1 MATCIASLVRTG
13 LPHALRS
20 VKRSVCWDVA
30 LAVPRRRAHTVRS
43 SLYEH
48 VRDGYSD
55 KPDLDMKRVCEETEK
70 VMANVERRKG
80 ELRAEDVPEIVSVW
94 KQLEAVRV
102 EISQLEEQKDSIRS
116 RVRALV
122 LPEYQKARTEGREI
136 RNSLTKLYLLESE
149 LEQKHYLRALL
160 LPNTTHPSV
169 PVGDESQARV
179 VELVGQK
186 PEFDFEVKGHLEIG
200 ERLDLIRQRR
210 LAHISGHR
218 SYYLRGVGAQLQ
230 TALQNF
236 ALDMLQRKGFIPMV
250 VPDLLKAVVFEGCGM
265 QPHAHQSQ
273 AYCLDPSR
281 FPDLRL
287 AGTGEVGIAGYFM
300 DHAVNIKD
308 LPVRTVC
315 CSTCYRAETDTGRE
329 TWGLY
334 RVHHFNKVEMF
345 GVTANETGE
354 ESAQLLEEFVSL
366 QKEIFSALELHYRV
380 LDMPTQELGLPAHRK
395 FDIEAWMP
403 GRGSYGE
410 ISSASNCTDYQSRRL
425 NILYEGEGESLHYA
439 HTVNATACAIP
450 RMIIAILETH
460 QMKVERQTHA
470 MSSLLTWPGESII
483 NKSDTWSFCLFCFSL
498 TIPSGWHCASAQC
511 PAALHGFRGH
521 REAHIHTTEI
531 HWTKP
536 AVPRF
541 SSQTKTKMMHSDLDS
556 NVYLTHFSIQSLFA
570 ILIILPNICIVYKAI
585 KNN

>member
-1 MATCIASLVRTG
+1 MP
-13 LPHALRS
+13 LPS
-20 VKRSVCWDVA
+20 Q
-30 LAVPRRRAHTVRS
+30 
-43 SLYEH
+43 
-48 VRDGYSD
+48 
-55 KPDLDMKRVCEETEK
+55 
-70 VMANVERRKG
+70 
-80 ELRAEDVPEIVSVW
+80 VSVW
-94 KQLEAVRV
+94 KQLQAVRG
-102 EISQLEEQKDSIRS
+102 EISRLEEQKENVRA

-122 LPEYQKARTEGREI
+122 DQHDKKVLSTLPEYQRARTEGREI
-136 RNSLTKLYLLESE
+136 RNTLNQLYRLESE

-169 PVGDESQARV
+169 VRTDARTQTAALMNRKTRIPVGDESQATV
-179 VELVGQK
+179 VESVGRK
-186 PEFDFEVKGHLEIG
+186 REFDFEVKGHLEIG

-210 LAHISGHR
+210 LAHVSGHR
-218 SYYLRGVGAQLQ
+218 SYYLRGAGAQLQ

-236 ALDMLQRKGFIPMV
+236 VLDTLQRKVRAYVAELIMFFINCTAQGFIAMV
-250 VPDLLKAVVFEGCGM
+250 VPDLLKAAVFEGCGM

-334 RVHHFNKVEMF
+334 RVHQFNKVEMF

-354 ESAQLLEEFVSL
+354 ESSQLLEEFVSL
-366 QKEIFSALELHYRV
+366 QKEIFSALELHFRV
-380 LDMPTQELGLPAHRK
+380 LDMPTQELGPPAHRK

-425 NILYEGEGESLHYA
+425 NILYEGETGSLHYA

-450 RMIIAILETH
+450 RMIISILETH
-460 QMKVERQTHA
+460 QMKDGTVR
-470 MSSLLTWPGESII
+470 
-483 NKSDTWSFCLFCFSL
+483 
-498 TIPSGWHCASAQC
+498 
-511 PAALHGFRGH
+511 
-521 REAHIHTTEI
+521 
-531 HWTKP
+531 
-536 AVPRF
+536 VPRVLQPYMG
-541 SSQTKTKMMHSDLDS
+541 SEVIEKPKYTPLKYTG
-556 NVYLTHFSIQSLFA
+556 
-570 ILIILPNICIVYKAI
+570 PNQRYPDHRPRPMPR
-585 KNN
+585 

>member
-1 MATCIASLVRTG
+1 RILQRSESLLSLSQCRG
-13 LPHALRS
+13 AREKRALS
-20 VKRSVCWDVA
+20 ESH
-30 LAVPRRRAHTVRS
+30 LRS

-48 VRDGYSD
+48 VRDGFSD
-55 KPDLDMKRVCEETEK
+55 KPELDMRRVCEETEK

-80 ELRAEDVPEIVSVW
+80 ELRAEDIPQIVSVW
-94 KQLEAVRV
+94 KQLQAVRG
-102 EISQLEEQKDSIRS
+102 EISRLEEQKENVRA

-122 LPEYQKARTEGREI
+122 VRVCPLVSVSLPEYQRARTEGREI
-136 RNSLTKLYLLESE
+136 RNTLNQLYRLESE

-169 PVGDESQARV
+169 VRTDART
-179 VELVGQK
+179 QTA
-186 PEFDFEVKGHLEIG
+186 FDFEVKGHLEIG

-210 LAHISGHR
+210 LAHVSGHR
-218 SYYLRGVGAQLQ
+218 SYYLRGAGAQLQ

-236 ALDMLQRKGFIPMV
+236 VLDTLQRKGFIAMV
-250 VPDLLKAVVFEGCGM
+250 VPDLLKAAVFEGCGM

-334 RVHHFNKVEMF
+334 RVHQFNKVEMF

-354 ESAQLLEEFVSL
+354 ESSQLLEEFVSL
-366 QKEIFSALELHYRV
+366 QKEIFSALELHFRV
-380 LDMPTQELGLPAHRK
+380 LDMPTQELGPPAHRK

-425 NILYEGEGESLHYA
+425 NILYEGETGSLHYA

-450 RMIIAILETH
+450 RMIISILETH
-460 QMKVERQTHA
+460 QMKDGTVR
-470 MSSLLTWPGESII
+470 
-483 NKSDTWSFCLFCFSL
+483 
-498 TIPSGWHCASAQC
+498 
-511 PAALHGFRGH
+511 
-521 REAHIHTTEI
+521 
-531 HWTKP
+531 
-536 AVPRF
+536 VPRVLQPYMG
-541 SSQTKTKMMHSDLDS
+541 SEVIEKPKYTPLKYTG
-556 NVYLTHFSIQSLFA
+556 
-570 ILIILPNICIVYKAI
+570 PNQRYPDHRPRPMPR
-585 KNN
+585 

>member
-1 MATCIASLVRTG
+1 MATCIATLVRAG
-13 LPHALRS
+13 ARRALRPFS
-20 VKRSVCWDVA
+20 WSGCRDAA
-30 LAVPRRRAHTVRS
+30 LALPRHRRVHSLRS

-48 VRDGYSD
+48 VRDGFSD
-55 KPDLDMKRVCEETEK
+55 KPELDMRRVCEETEK

-80 ELRAEDVPEIVSVW
+80 ELRAEDIPQIVSVW
-94 KQLEAVRV
+94 KQLQAVRG
-102 EISQLEEQKDSIRS
+102 EISRLEEQKENVRA

-122 LPEYQKARTEGREI
+122 VRVCPLVSVSLPEYQRARTEGREI
-136 RNSLTKLYLLESE
+136 RNTLNQLYRLESE

-169 PVGDESQARV
+169 VRTDARTQTAA
-179 VELVGQK
+179 LMNRK
-186 PEFDFEVKGHLEIG
+186 TEFDFEVKGHLEIG

-210 LAHISGHR
+210 LAHVSGHR
-218 SYYLRGVGAQLQ
+218 SYYLRGAGAQLQ

-236 ALDMLQRKGFIPMV
+236 VLDTLQRKGFIAMV
-250 VPDLLKAVVFEGCGM
+250 VPDLLKAAVFEGCGM

-334 RVHHFNKVEMF
+334 RVHQFNKVEMF

-354 ESAQLLEEFVSL
+354 ESSQLLEEFVSL
-366 QKEIFSALELHYRV
+366 QKEIFSALELHFRV
-380 LDMPTQELGLPAHRK
+380 LDMPTQELGPPAHRK

-425 NILYEGEGESLHYA
+425 NILYEGETGSLHYA

-450 RMIIAILETH
+450 RMIISILETH
-460 QMKVERQTHA
+460 QMKDGTVR
-470 MSSLLTWPGESII
+470 
-483 NKSDTWSFCLFCFSL
+483 
-498 TIPSGWHCASAQC
+498 
-511 PAALHGFRGH
+511 
-521 REAHIHTTEI
+521 
-531 HWTKP
+531 
-536 AVPRF
+536 VPRVLQPYMG
-541 SSQTKTKMMHSDLDS
+541 SEVIEKPKYTPLKYTG
-556 NVYLTHFSIQSLFA
+556 
-570 ILIILPNICIVYKAI
+570 PNQRYPDHRPRPMPR
-585 KNN
+585 